1 MMLWFLGLFLVS
13 RQDLDER
20 CCLKPNSD
28 FDQVA
33 FPLVLW
39 CPSFKVCPAVAASLS
54 YSEFGA
60 MGVITAGSSPCP
72 MRELPCQSLA
82 SQGPGPN
89 HGSICKPTLEEDGGS
104 TKAAESTCHLWEP
117 RSDSKRSLILL

>member
-1 MMLWFLGLFLVS
+1 MATTMTAKNEMDLLPRQYPHGCLWLLGLFLVS

-20 CCLKPNSD
+20 CCLKPNND

-54 YSEFGA
+54 CNEFRA
-60 MGVITAGSSPCP
+60 IGVITGWAI
-72 MRELPCQSLA
+72 SLSHEGA
-82 SQGPGPN
+82 AVSVTGLTGPRP
-89 HGSICKPTLEEDGGS
+89 K
-104 TKAAESTCHLWEP
+104 LWEH
-117 RSDSKRSLILL
+117 L